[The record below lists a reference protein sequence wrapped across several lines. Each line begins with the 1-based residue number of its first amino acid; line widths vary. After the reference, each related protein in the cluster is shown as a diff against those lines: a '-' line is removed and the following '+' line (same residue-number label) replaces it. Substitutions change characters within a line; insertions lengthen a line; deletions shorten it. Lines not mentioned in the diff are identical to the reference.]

1 MNAEEVERNLN
12 YVFKDKTLLER
23 ALTLPSADIS
33 NNNQTFEF
41 FGDAILEFLVSEK
54 IFDENASEGSMTERR
69 KTLVSDKAL
78 APVSQKLGLDKALIR
93 SKYDD
98 NNRKAVPSVY
108 EAVVAAV
115 YLDGGIEAAR
125 KFVFSTLDF
134 TKKIKTGNYKG
145 ELQEALQARGEACPK
160 YGCENVGTAGQPL
173 FKVSVTV
180 SGKTFYGEAPNKRQA
195 EQNAAFAATE
205 YLKTLN
211 AQRG

>member
-134 TKKIKTGNYKG
+134 SKKIKTGNYKG
-145 ELQEALQARGEACPK
+145 ELQEALQDRK
-160 YGCENVGTAGQPL
+160 
-173 FKVSVTV
+173 SVV
-180 SGKTFYGEAPNKRQA
+180 
-195 EQNAAFAATE
+195 
-205 YLKTLN
+205 
-211 AQRG
+211 